1 MISNTDLFERAQQ
14 FIPGGVNSPVR
25 AFLSVGGCPRFIKKA
40 YGPYIWDA
48 EGKQYI
54 DYVGSWGPAILGH
67 SNPEVINS
75 VIEAVK
81 NGLSFGAPTEGE
93 TELAKLIISRIPS
106 IEQIRLVSSGTEAT
120 MTAIRLARGFTN
132 KTKIIK
138 FEGCY
143 HGHSDSLLVKAGS
156 GLLTLGQPTSSG
168 VPTSF
173 IKDTIVL
180 EFNNI
185 ESVEKAFEQHGK
197 NIACIIVEP
206 IAGNM
211 NLVKP
216 KEGFLKFLRNICT
229 QNNSLLIFDEVMTGF
244 RVGLRSAQGLFGI
257 SPDITTLAKII
268 GGGLPVGAIG
278 ARKNIMEHL
287 APQGGVY
294 QAGTL
299 SGNPIAVAA
308 GIATLKQL
316 GKPDFY
322 ENLAKNTNLLTS
334 ELQRVGR
341 KAGFQ
346 FSSDFVGG
354 MFGIYFNNM
363 VPTSFI
369 EASSCNSE
377 LFKCFFHEMLD
388 QGVYLAPSSFEAGFL
403 SSTHDENVIQ
413 KTIDIAEKVFRKL
426 EKQT

>member
-1 MISNTDLFERAQQ
+1 MISNKDLFERAQQ
-14 FIPGGVNSPVR
+14 CIPGGVNSPVR

-40 YGPYIWDA
+40 HGPYIWDV
-48 EGKQYI
+48 EENKYI

-93 TELAKLIISRIPS
+93 TELAELIISRIPS
-106 IEQIRLVSSGTEAT
+106 IEQVRLVSSGTEAT

-168 VPTSF
+168 VPNSF

-180 EFNNI
+180 EFNNT
-185 ESVEKAFEQHGK
+185 ESVEKAFEQHGRD
-197 NIACIIVEP
+197 IACIIVEP
-206 IAGNM
+206 VAGNM

-216 KEGFLKFLRNICT
+216 KEGFLEFLRNICT
-229 QNNSLLIFDEVMTGF
+229 QNSSLLIFDEVMTGF
-244 RVGLRSAQGLFGI
+244 RVGPACAQGLFGI

-278 ARKNIMEHL
+278 ARKNIMKHL

-299 SGNPIAVAA
+299 SGNPVAVAA

-316 GKPDFY
+316 GKPGFY
-322 ENLAKNTNLLTS
+322 ENLSKNTHLLSS
-334 ELQRVGR
+334 ELQNAGR

-346 FSSDFVGG
+346 FSTDYIGG
-354 MFGIYFNNM
+354 MFGIYFSDV
-363 VPTSFI
+363 VPTSFL
-369 EASSCNSE
+369 ESSNCDSE

-388 QGVYLAPSSFEAGFL
+388 EGVYIAPSSFEAGFL
-403 SSTHDENVIQ
+403 SSTHDENIIQ
-413 KTIDIAEKVFRKL
+413 ETIDRAEKVFNRLK
-426 EKQT
+426 K